1 MDYLDLD
8 RHVVHSTVVCPCC
21 HEELKVGFPRGSRFP
36 WPNCPVCGIPLV
48 WKAQEVKT
56 RMFDFT
62 VEIDTERTIIGR
74 T

>member
-1 MDYLDLD
+1 
-8 RHVVHSTVVCPCC
+8 
-21 HEELKVGFPRGSRFP
+21 
-36 WPNCPVCGIPLV
+36 LV